1 MSRILRFAQNDIVSF
16 VLFFALFIGFPT
28 LAFAD
33 FTGLCTA
40 VKDGDTIVVLIDNH
54 IPVKVRL
61 HGIDAPEIKQPFGK
75 AAKRYASTL
84 VYHRIVTVRE
94 EGTDKYG
101 RTLGE
106 VTLPDGRDFS
116 EEMLRAGYAW
126 QYKQYDQS
134 QKFADLETEA
144 HDAQRGL
151 WADLDPTPPWEFRH
165 MENSDNE
172 QIKFSHRERRLR
184 GAGGFLD
191 QSE

>member
-1 MSRILRFAQNDIVSF
+1 VLAHKKILLLCFAFIV
-16 VLFFALFIGFPT
+16 FPA

-40 VKDGDTIVVLIDNH
+40 VKDGDTIVVLVDNH

-61 HGIDAPEIKQPFGK
+61 QSIDAPELKQPFGK

-84 VYHRIVTVRE
+84 VYHRTVTVLE

-126 QYKQYDQS
+126 HYKQYDQS
-134 QKFADLETEA
+134 QKLADLETDA

-165 MENSDNE
+165 KENSDKE
-172 QIKFSHRERRLR
+172 EPGSGRRGRRPR

-191 QSE
+191 ESE

>member
-1 MSRILRFAQNDIVSF
+1 VIAHKKILP
-16 VLFFALFIGFPT
+16 LFFALIVLPS

-40 VKDGDTIVVLIDNH
+40 VKDGDTIVVLVDNH

-61 HGIDAPEIKQPFGK
+61 HGIDAPELKQPFGK

-84 VYHRIVTVRE
+84 VFHRLITVRE

-134 QKFADLETEA
+134 QRLADLETEA

-165 MENSDNE
+165 LENSNKE
-172 QIKFSHRERRLR
+172 EPKFRYRGHRPR
-184 GAGGFLD
+184 GPRGFLD
-191 QSE
+191 ISE

>member
-1 MSRILRFAQNDIVSF
+1 MIVRKKF
-16 VLFFALFIGFPT
+16 LLLFFAFIVIPS

-61 HGIDAPEIKQPFGK
+61 HGIDAPEMKQPFGK

-116 EEMLRAGYAW
+116 EEMLREGYAW
-126 QYKQYDQS
+126 HYKQYDQS
-134 QKFADLETEA
+134 QKLADLETEA

-172 QIKFSHRERRLR
+172 QTKFRHRERRPR
-184 GAGGFLD
+184 GARGFLD
-191 QSE
+191 NSE